1 MQPGLKQIYN
11 QTANREAM
19 NILDRKSNMKTHRFL
34 SILVIATFILS
45 ACGGTAVEK
54 NPPLKVGWSLW
65 PGWYP
70 LVIAQEQGFF
80 EKHGVEVEITF
91 YPLYGQTLAELDS
104 GKVDAGG
111 LVVGDAL
118 PLATEGKAKIVLIT
132 DNSNGG
138 DSIMASADIKSPADL
153 LGKRI
158 GVGLGTFGE
167 VLVREMLE
175 RNNISLGDVTLV
187 NVAPENLP
195 AELGKTVDAGHT
207 YEPFTT
213 AATEKGYQVI
223 FSSTETPGLIPD
235 VFVFRS
241 SVATDRPEDVRAF
254 IAAFFEAQ
262 EWWVANPDEAA
273 TLIARA
279 TGLTPAE
286 ISAEGLKLFNKVDN
300 LNAFK
305 PGEDTTSI
313 FFTTQIYT
321 DFQIQTGRL
330 NFAPDLNQLLDAS
343 FLSTQGE

>member
-1 MQPGLKQIYN
+1 
-11 QTANREAM
+11 
-19 NILDRKSNMKTHRFL
+19 MKTHRFL
-34 SILVIATFILS
+34 SIFVIAAFILS
-45 ACGGTAVEK
+45 ACGASVEK

-70 LVIAQEQGFF
+70 LVIAQDQGLF
-80 EKHGVEVEITF
+80 EKHGVEVELAF

-104 GKVDAGG
+104 SKIDAGG

-118 PLATEGKAKIVLIT
+118 PLATEGKVKIVLIT

-138 DSIMASADIKSPADL
+138 DSIMASADIASPADL
-153 LGKRI
+153 RGKRI

-167 VLVREMLE
+167 VLVREMLK

-207 YEPFTT
+207 YEPYTSE
-213 AATEKGYQVI
+213 ALQNGYKTV
-223 FSSTETPGLIPD
+223 FSSAETPGLIPD
-235 VFVFRS
+235 VFIFRS
-241 SVATDRPEDVRAF
+241 KVATERPEDVRAF

-262 EWWVANPDEAA
+262 DWWAAHPEEAA
-273 TLIARA
+273 TLIAQA
-279 TGLTPAE
+279 TGLTPEE
-286 ISAEGLKLFNKVDN
+286 ISSEGLKLFNKADN
-300 LNAFK
+300 TNAFK
-305 PGEDTTSI
+305 TGENTTSI
-313 FFTTQIYT
+313 FFTTGLYA

-343 FLSTQGE
+343 FLSQEGE

>member
-1 MQPGLKQIYN
+1 MK
-11 QTANREAM
+11 NRK
-19 NILDRKSNMKTHRFL
+19 RTMKTYRFL
-34 SILVIATFILS
+34 SLLVLVMLLLS
-45 ACGGTAVEK
+45 ACGAQAPER
-54 NPPLKVGWSLW
+54 PPLKVGWSLW

-70 LVIAQEQGFF
+70 LVIAQEKGFF
-80 EKHGVEVEITF
+80 EKHGLEVELSF
-91 YPLYGQTLAELDS
+91 YPLYGQTLSELDS
-104 GKVDAGG
+104 GKVDAGA

-118 PLATEGKAKIVLIT
+118 PLTTDGNTRIVMIT

-138 DSIMASADIKSPADL
+138 DSIVASSDITSPADL
-153 LGKRI
+153 RGKRI

-167 VLVREMLE
+167 VLVREMLKQH
-175 RNNISLGDVTLV
+175 NISVGDVTLV

-213 AATEKGYQVI
+213 QAIQSGYSAI
-223 FSSTETPGLIPD
+223 FSSAETPGLIPD

-241 SVATDRPEDVRAF
+241 SVAAERPEDVRAF

-262 EWWVANPDEAA
+262 EWWLANPDEGAA
-273 TLIARA
+273 LIAQA
-279 TGLTPAE
+279 TGLKPE
-286 ISAEGLKLFNKVDN
+286 EVSADGLKLFNQTDN
-300 LNAFK
+300 INAFR

-313 FFTTQIYT
+313 FFTTQLYT

-343 FLSTQGE
+343 FLPQ

>member
-1 MQPGLKQIYN
+1 
-11 QTANREAM
+11 
-19 NILDRKSNMKTHRFL
+19 MKTYRFL
-34 SILVIATFILS
+34 SLLVIAAFILS
-45 ACGGTAVEK
+45 ACGAPAEK

-70 LVIAQEQGFF
+70 LVIAQDQGLF
-80 EKHGVEVEITF
+80 EKHGVEVELAS

-104 GKVDAGG
+104 SKIDAGG

-118 PLATEGKAKIVLIT
+118 PLATEGKVKIVLIT

-138 DSIMASADIKSPADL
+138 DSIMASADIASPADL
-153 LGKRI
+153 RGKRI

-167 VLVREMLE
+167 VLVREMLK

-207 YEPFTT
+207 YEPYTSE
-213 AATEKGYQVI
+213 ALQNGYKTV
-223 FSSTETPGLIPD
+223 FSSAETPGLIPD
-235 VFVFRS
+235 VFIFRS
-241 SVATDRPEDVRAF
+241 KVASERPEDVRAF

-262 EWWVANPDEAA
+262 DWWAAHPEEAA
-273 TLIARA
+273 TLIAQA

-286 ISAEGLKLFNKVDN
+286 ISSEGLKLFNKADN
-300 LNAFK
+300 TNAFK
-305 PGEDTTSI
+305 TGENTASI
-313 FFTTQIYT
+313 FFTTQLYA

-343 FLSTQGE
+343 FLSQEGE